1 VAELFK
7 GVLMPKYDV
16 AIVGAGLGGLA
27 AAALLSSK
35 KKKVIVLERSGPG
48 ERAVGVYEKDGY
60 TSCAAPT
67 LSYGFERGG
76 TFYEL
81 SSALGIVHS
90 VSVQSPCYQVA
101 LPDHRITIYADQGE
115 TLEELRREFPRE
127 ISMVMKFYRDLHR
140 LAEKVAINR
149 LSAFLTKHRS
159 AAWFIGRYHFSRELM
174 AFFDIQSLY
183 FFQRQ
188 IADLSLVNLI
198 TLCDTPPLNLEGG
211 FKKFADQLYSSIL
224 HQGGEIVYNQTVS
237 EFALRDDR
245 IIGISTKQGVIE
257 ADTIL
262 LNLLP
267 KYDLSAIYL
276 GIRDTVIPVGMCPEV
291 LFLPDYTMPRDFISL
306 SLSAKDDVACAPQ
319 GMRVL
324 NMSYRSEQNS
334 AVDMQ
339 ALIDQGN
346 RLIPFLNDNIVF
358 RDEQRTADGEIA
370 LPASVTFKPIR
381 SVEGRSCLSRGSQ
394 KNIFLLEN
402 ARKSPLQA
410 ISEINHFVKKVS

>member
-1 VAELFK
+1 
-7 GVLMPKYDV
+7 MPKYDV

-27 AAALLSSK
+27 AAALLSGK
-35 KKKVIVLERSGPG
+35 NKKVIVLERSGPG
-48 ERAVGVYEKDGY
+48 ERAVGVYKKDGY
-60 TSCAAPT
+60 ASCAAPT

-76 TFYEL
+76 AFDVL
-81 SSALGIVHS
+81 SSALRIVQS

-127 ISMVMKFYRDLHR
+127 SSMLMKFYQDLHR
-140 LAEKVAINR
+140 LAEKTATNR
-149 LSAFLTKHRS
+149 LLAFLTKHRP
-159 AAWFIGRYHFSRELM
+159 AAWFIGKYRFSSELM

-183 FFQRQ
+183 FFQRR

-198 TLCDTPPLNLEGG
+198 TLCDTPPLKLEGG
-211 FKKFADQLYSSIL
+211 FKKFADQLQSSIL
-224 HQGGEIVYNQTVS
+224 HQGGEVLYNQTVM
-237 EFALRDDR
+237 EFELRDNR

-262 LNLLP
+262 LNVLP
-267 KYDLSAIYL
+267 NHDLPTMYL

-291 LFLPDYTMPRDFISL
+291 IYLPDYTMPRDFIAL
-306 SLSAKDDVACAPQ
+306 SFSAKDDVACAPQ

-339 ALIDQGN
+339 ALIDQAN
-346 RLIPFLNDNIVF
+346 RLIPFLNDNLVF

-370 LPASVTFKPIR
+370 LPAGVTFKPCR
-381 SVEGRSCLSRGSQ
+381 SVDGRECLSRGSQ

-402 ARKSPLQA
+402 AWKSPLQA
-410 ISEINHFVKKVS
+410 ISEVDRFVKKVG